1 MTAAADTEA
10 GKDPDA
16 GHDTW
21 TFVNGGWVAGDAPVM
36 TARSHAAWLAS
47 TVFDGAR
54 AFEGVTPDLDRH
66 CARVNDS
73 ARALG
78 LNPTLQAGDIE
89 EIAREGVAKFPAG
102 AALYIRP
109 TYHAERGDVRAVLP
123 DPDSTVFHM
132 AIWAAPMPAPDGF
145 TITTTR
151 FRRPTLDCMPT
162 NAKAA
167 CLYPNNARMLREAAE
182 KGFGNALV
190 CDALGNVAELATANV
205 FMARDGVVATPAPNG
220 TFLNGVT
227 RQRVIALLREA
238 GVTVQERVLTVEDFR
253 QADEIFS
260 TGNMAKVMPITG
272 FDDRAMQPGP
282 LFHTA
287 RSLYWDWAHR

>member
-1 MTAAADTEA
+1 MTDF
-10 GKDPDA
+10 
-16 GHDTW
+16 DTW
-21 TFVNGGWVAGDAPVM
+21 TYVNGGWVAGDAPVM

-73 ARALG
+73 AVALG
-78 LNPTLQAGDIE
+78 LKPTLRAGEIV
-89 EIAREGVAKFPAG
+89 EIALEGVAKFPSG

-109 TYHAERGDVRAVLP
+109 TYHAERGDARAVLP
-123 DPDSTVFHM
+123 DPDSTRFHM
-132 AIWAAPMPAPDGF
+132 AVWVAPMPAPDGF

-162 NAKAA
+162 DAKAA

-205 FMARDGVVATPAPNG
+205 FLARDGVVATPAPNG

-227 RQRVIALLREA
+227 RQRVIDLLRRDGARVE
-238 GVTVQERVLTVEDFR
+238 ERALRVEDFR

-260 TGNMAKVMPITG
+260 TGNMGKVLPITG
-272 FDDRAMQPGP
+272 FDDRALQPGP
-282 LFHTA
+282 LFQRA
-287 RSLYWDWAHR
+287 RALYWDWSHGAANGRAG